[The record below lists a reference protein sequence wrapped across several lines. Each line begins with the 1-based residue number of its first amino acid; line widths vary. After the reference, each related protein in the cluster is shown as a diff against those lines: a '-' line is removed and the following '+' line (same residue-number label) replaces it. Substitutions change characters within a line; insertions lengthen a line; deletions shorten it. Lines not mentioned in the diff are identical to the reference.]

1 MISKFV
7 HDPPNIKHAKP
18 GSSHNLGFGLLCL
31 WSGCLQV
38 ILDKGQ
44 EDDWFGA
51 VWIRWAVL
59 VLVISLTWFIWHSWK
74 AKQPL
79 VDLKILARNRNF
91 AVGCLLVFMLGFA
104 IYVTVARCRCSTR
117 RCLATQL

>member
-1 MISKFV
+1 M
-7 HDPPNIKHAKP
+7 
-18 GSSHNLGFGLLCL
+18 
-31 WSGCLQV
+31 

-59 VLVISLTWFIWHSWK
+59 ILVVSLTWFIWHSWK

-79 VDLKILARNRNF
+79 VDLKMAARNRNF

-104 IYVTVARCRCSTR
+104 IYVTVAMMPLFYR